1 MDSFTPNYSNEP
13 IPKPIENE
21 INSDSSAP
29 IPAQNAQNYT
39 PQEYNNQNNQTQ
51 IYSNNPNEPYSYCT
65 NRPQDYPNNSN
76 QPYPLQKNQVL
87 ISSSNSTLKLTFLI
101 ISIIQFLFI
110 VVEIIVLIVNKWIDI
125 IFIYI
130 DEAAILFVS
139 ILYFLSYFDKCKINP
154 KLRTVLTGVVM
165 FIGFGLRGIAMAINN
180 ELIFIALMMVRTFIL
195 FFSIPISY
203 SNSLI

>member
-1 MDSFTPNYSNEP
+1 MDSFTPNYSNES

-21 INSDSSAP
+21 NNLDSSAP

-87 ISSSNSTLKLTFLI
+87 ISSSNRTLKLTFLI

-180 ELIFIALMMVRTFIL
+180 ELIFIALMMARTFIL

>member
-1 MDSFTPNYSNEP
+1 MDSFTPNYSNES

-29 IPAQNAQNYT
+29 TPAQNAQNYT

-87 ISSSNSTLKLTFLI
+87 ISSSNRTLKLTFLI

-154 KLRTVLTGVVM
+154 KLRTALTGVVM
-165 FIGFGLRGIAMAINN
+165 FIGFGLRGIAMSINN